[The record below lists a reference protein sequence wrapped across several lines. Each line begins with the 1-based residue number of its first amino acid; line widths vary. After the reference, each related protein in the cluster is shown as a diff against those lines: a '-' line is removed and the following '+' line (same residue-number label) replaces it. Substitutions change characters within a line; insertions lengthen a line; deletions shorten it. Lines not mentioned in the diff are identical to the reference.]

1 MTRLGR
7 APSPGTD
14 RAARPL
20 GAWVGHRRCPMDDRE
35 RQELLD
41 LLREMMRHDP
51 PPPIDDAARKR
62 AGEVIAKAVR
72 KAQSDYEVLRP
83 DIISRRE

>member
-1 MTRLGR
+1 
-7 APSPGTD
+7 
-14 RAARPL
+14 
-20 GAWVGHRRCPMDDRE
+20 MDDRE

-41 LLREMMRHDP
+41 LLSEMMRHD

-62 AGEVIAKAVR
+62 AGEILAKAVR
-72 KAQSDYEVLRP
+72 QGSDYAALRQ

>member
-41 LLREMMRHDP
+41 LLREMHRHDP
-51 PPPIDDAARKR
+51 PPLDEAARKR
-62 AGEVIAKAVR
+62 AGEILAKAVR
-72 KAQSDYEVLRP
+72 QGAALRQ